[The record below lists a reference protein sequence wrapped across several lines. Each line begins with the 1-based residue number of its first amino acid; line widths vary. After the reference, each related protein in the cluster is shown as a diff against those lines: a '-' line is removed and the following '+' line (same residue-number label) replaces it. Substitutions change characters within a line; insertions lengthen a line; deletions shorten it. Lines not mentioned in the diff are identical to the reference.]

1 MSVAI
6 RAERLGKQYRLGE
19 SETRGLLVER
29 LAGMVSRRAPAPET
43 FWALRE
49 VGFEV
54 GQGQS
59 LGLVG
64 RNGAGKTTLLK
75 LISRITRPTTGRLWT
90 YGQVATLL
98 EVGTG
103 FHTELTGRENIFLGG
118 SILGMKRRDIERRF
132 DEIVEFSGVER
143 FLDTPVK
150 RYSSGMQVRLAF
162 SVAAH
167 LEPDIL
173 LVDEVLAV
181 GDGEFQRK
189 CLGAMRDVAS
199 EGRTVVFVSHNL
211 HAVQRLCDRALL
223 LDSGRIVMDDR
234 PGRVVAEYS
243 ARVGLGHAGAA
254 DVADDAPR
262 FGTGE
267 VRIRRVEMLD
277 PRGSVADAAYI
288 DEPIALRITFEVF
301 EPVPEATFEIGITSV
316 DGGRLVTAQTIDGDR
331 PPLALEPGV
340 HEVTAHLDLTLLPN
354 EYTVDLAVHTYT
366 GITMDLLERVLRFTA
381 LNEARVGG
389 DHYRWPKV
397 RGFVRPDSTW
407 TGPLPAVIEPP
418 SPIRGDVQVRTERS
432 PERG

>member
-1 MSVAI
+1 MGPAPSGHVAI
-6 RAERLGKQYRLGE
+6 RAKDLGKEYRLGQTE
-19 SETRGLLVER
+19 ARALLVDRVAGLL
-29 LAGMVSRRAPAPET
+29 SRRATAPET
-43 FWALRE
+43 FWALRDLS
-49 VGFEV
+49 FELRP
-54 GQGQS
+54 GES

-75 LISRITRPTTGRLWT
+75 LISRITRPTAGRLST

-103 FHTELTGRENIFLGG
+103 FHTELTGRENIFLSG
-118 SILGMKRRDIERRF
+118 SVLGMKRRDIERRF

-150 RYSSGMQVRLAF
+150 RYSSGMHVRLGF

-211 HAVQRLCDRALL
+211 HAVQRLCDRAFL
-223 LDSGRIVMDDR
+223 LDSGRIVMDGR
-234 PGRVVAEYS
+234 PGAVVAEYS
-243 ARVGLGHAGAA
+243 SLVGLGQSGAA
-254 DVADDAPR
+254 DIADSAPR

-267 VRIRRVEMLD
+267 VRIRRVEMVD
-277 PRGSVADAAYI
+277 PRGSQAAATYI
-288 DEPIALRITFEVF
+288 AEPIGFRITFEVL
-301 EPVPEATFEIGITSV
+301 EPVAEAVFEVGITSV
-316 DGGRLVTAQTIDGDR
+316 DGGRLVTAQSIDGDR
-331 PPLALEPGV
+331 PPAPLEAGV
-340 HEVTAHLDLTLLPN
+340 HEITVSMGLTLLPN
-354 EYTVDLAVHTYT
+354 EYTVDVGVLTFTGVAV
-366 GITMDLLERVLRFTA
+366 DWLERVLRFTA
-381 LNEARVGG
+381 LNEARRGG

-397 RGFVRPDSTW
+397 RGFVRPESSW
-407 TGPLPAVIEPP
+407 SAPLPAVLDPGVTSRP
-418 SPIRGDVQVRTERS
+418 
-432 PERG
+432 